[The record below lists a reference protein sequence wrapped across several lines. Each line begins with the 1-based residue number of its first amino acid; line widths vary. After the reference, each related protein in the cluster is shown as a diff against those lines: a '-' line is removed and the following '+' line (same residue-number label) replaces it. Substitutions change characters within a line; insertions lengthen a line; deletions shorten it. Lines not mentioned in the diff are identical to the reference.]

1 MVRFVPVVL
10 DIQGTEVIVVVAV
23 AAVLKRLFELVL
35 RSQLVRHDDR
45 YQDIELDDGRNS
57 VVSNESTVRA

>member
-1 MVRFVPVVL
+1 MVRLVPVVL
-10 DIQGTEVIVVVAV
+10 GIQGTEVIVVVAV

>member
-1 MVRFVPVVL
+1 MVRLVPVVL
-10 DIQGTEVIVVVAV
+10 GIQGTEAIVVVAV

>member
-1 MVRFVPVVL
+1 MVRCVPVVL
-10 DIQGTEVIVVVAV
+10 DIQGTEVVVVVAV

-35 RSQLVRHDDR
+35 RPQLVRHDDG

-57 VVSNESTVRA
+57 VVSNESAVRA